1 MIDKIIQHNFK
12 TIKPQSV
19 FVTDII
25 DPVMNEDI
33 IKVIRKSGDKQ
44 DYKTNVKAY
53 MTDWLMK
60 DKPGFKKL
68 AKHIISITK
77 YLSEK
82 YYHRSDTMLEI
93 DNFWGMIYKKGEYA
107 MPHDHWPALWS
118 GVYYISVPDESGSEL
133 YFPQLKTR
141 LTPKENQ
148 MVIFDGYLRH
158 GVKPNKSNEE
168 RIAVSFNVKE
178 AFQNRS

>member
-1 MIDKIIQHNFK
+1 MDKIIQHNFK
-12 TIKPQSV
+12 TIKPQSI
-19 FVTDII
+19 FVTDVV

-33 IKVIRKSGDKQ
+33 VKVIRKSGDKQ

-53 MTDWLMK
+53 MTDW
-60 DKPGFKKL
+60 DISNKPGFKQL
-68 AKHIISITK
+68 TKHIISITK

-82 YYHRSDTMLEI
+82 YYHRKDTKLRI
-93 DNFWGMIYKKGEYA
+93 DNMWGMIYKRDEYA
-107 MPHDHWPALWS
+107 MVHDHWPSIWS
-118 GVYYISVPDESGSEL
+118 GVYYINVPDNGGSDL
-133 YFPQLKTR
+133 YFPQLKTS
-141 LTPKENQ
+141 LSPKENQ

-158 GVKPNKSNEE
+158 GVKPNKSDKE